1 MEFQNGNFEGMN
13 TEAQAPRYTRQAESS
28 AMEQQAAAPQATEKV
43 NIFSK
48 LFRTRIKVAKDDL
61 PILNVSALF
70 MIFSA
75 LSAIWLVVIGGLIA
89 LLLGYRFSI
98 EKNSPYFSGEF
109 KELVKDA
116 GRNVKKTVDSFVE

>member
-1 MEFQNGNFEGMN
+1 MEFQNGNFEGN
-13 TEAQAPRYTRQAESS
+13 FAQAQAPENTRQPEAP
-28 AMEQQAAAPQATEKV
+28 AMQQQTAAPQEAEKA

-48 LFRTRIKVAKDDL
+48 LFRTRIKVAKGEL

-70 MIFSA
+70 IIFCA
-75 LSAIWLVVIGGLIA
+75 LSAIWLVVIGGVIA

-98 EKNSPYFSGEF
+98 EKNSPHFSGEI

-116 GRNVKKTVDSFVE
+116 GSNVKNAVDSFVE

>member
-13 TEAQAPRYTRQAESS
+13 TEAQAPQYTQQAEAP
-28 AMEQQAAAPQATEKV
+28 AMEQAAAPEAEAKTG
-43 NIFSK
+43 IFSK
-48 LFRTRIKVAKDDL
+48 LFRTRIKVAKGDL

-70 MIFSA
+70 VIFCV
-75 LSAIWLVVIGGLIA
+75 LSAIWLVISGGVVA

-98 EKNSPYFSGEF
+98 EKNSPNFSGEL

-116 GRNVKKTVDSFVE
+116 GSNMKNAVNSFVE